1 MGSNKKQRNDAVVKQ
16 NQGVTYTGHF
26 EGPLPPPVHL
36 ADYEEI
42 CPGAA
47 DRIIT
52 MAENQAGHRQ
62 DIERRVIKSQS
73 INSLAGIICGFLL
86 GLASIGAGAWIVIT
100 GHSLEGLGAM
110 FMGIAALVGTFVYGK
125 RANVKEIV
133 EKQKLVDQLKR

>member
-1 MGSNKKQRNDAVVKQ
+1 MGSNKKQRQDAVVKPDQ
-16 NQGVTYTGHF
+16 SVTYAEHYQ
-26 EGPLPPPVHL
+26 GPLPPPVHL

-52 MAENQAGHRQ
+52 MAEYQAGHRQ
-62 DIERRVIKSQS
+62 DIERRVVKSQS

-86 GLASIGAGAWIVIT
+86 GLASIGFGAWIVVT
-100 GHSLEGLGAM
+100 GHSLEGLGTM
-110 FMGIAALVGTFVYGK
+110 LMGISALVGTFSYGK

-133 EKQKLVDQLKR
+133 EKQKLVNQLKR